1 MFIAGRV
8 VVKRYIFLFFS
19 GLTTGSQRGRSARG
33 ALLNCLPRGVSSRLL
48 KLSLDAFGGAP
59 VEIDNT
65 QSDREREK
73 RPFLVRTGKRPFG
86 MNEEEEEKEE

>member
-1 MFIAGRV
+1 M
-8 VVKRYIFLFFS
+8 
-19 GLTTGSQRGRSARG
+19 
-33 ALLNCLPRGVSSRLL
+33 L

-73 RPFLVRTGKRPFG
+73 RSFLVRTGKRPFG
-86 MNEEEEEKEE
+86 MNEEEEKEEKAA